1 MAVVALAAAE
11 ASEIATITAAGYDG
25 PTLGLA
31 PNIPRVGR
39 LRTLHPAPMS
49 PFSSLELPEPL
60 ALRIIAYELYYILTP
75 VLPAALALVLLQRWT
90 DVALPTWAVAAL
102 ALLSLPVAHAIT
114 IYRNQWVMARKAAR
128 MGAVLPPRL
137 AGKWLGGIDL
147 LVQLTDSFENGFLSD
162 MLFKHLR
169 TLGQTFEIYILWDNN
184 YVTDDAN
191 VVKTILATDFN
202 SFVKGK
208 RFDVC
213 MRSVLGTGVFNS
225 DGDMWKFHRSM
236 TRPFFTR
243 ERIGHFDLFDR
254 HADDA
259 MAKMKAR
266 FAEGHAVDF
275 QDLISR
281 FTLDSAT
288 EFLFGRCVHSL
299 AAPLPYPHGAPPHL
313 RAAGGAAGARAD
325 DFARAFAEA
334 QTVLNW
340 RIRMGWL
347 WPWME
352 LFGSRTRGP
361 MRVVDAFLD
370 PILRAAVERADALKR
385 ENGGRAPE
393 VKEGIEEDETLLD
406 HLVKYTNDP
415 KILHDEVLNIMI
427 AGRDTT
433 AGTLTVAIYFLSQ
446 YPDVLR
452 RLREEILEKVG
463 PTRRPTYDDIRE
475 MKYLRAFINE
485 TLRLYPA
492 VPWNVR
498 YAVKDT
504 TIPGPDPDK
513 PYFISANSPISYSV
527 HCMHRRTDYWGPDA
541 ETFDPTRFL
550 DARVQRHLTPN
561 PFVFLPFNAG
571 PRICLGQQ
579 FAYNEMSFFVIR
591 LLQHFDRVELREDAL
606 PPGAAVPPAWK
617 GAPGRK
623 GVERFWAKAH
633 LTLYAKGG
641 LWVKMREAS
650 NAEAV

>member
-1 MAVVALAAAE
+1 MPSSIDFPDRLVL
-11 ASEIATITAAGYDG
+11 
-25 PTLGLA
+25 
-31 PNIPRVGR
+31 RV
-39 LRTLHPAPMS
+39 
-49 PFSSLELPEPL
+49 
-60 ALRIIAYELYYILTP
+60 IAYELVFLFYPT
-75 VLPAALALVLLQRWT
+75 VPAAAGLVLLRRLT
-90 DVALPTWAVAAL
+90 DIWLPTWAIV
-102 ALLSLPVAHAIT
+102 LLSVCSLPVVHGLSIW
-114 IYRNQWVMARKAAR
+114 RNNWRAARKAAR

-137 AGKWLGGIDL
+137 KGRWPSSIDL
-147 LVQLTDSFENGFLSD
+147 LMRLTDAFETGFMSD
-162 MLFKHLR
+162 LLWEYMH
-169 TLGQTFEIYILWDNN
+169 TIGQAFEVYVLWDSN
-184 YVTDDAN
+184 YVTSDAN
-191 VVKTILATDFN
+191 VVKAILATDFT

-208 RFDVC
+208 KFDVC

-225 DGDMWKFHRSM
+225 DGDMWKFHRTM

-243 ERIGHFDLFDR
+243 ERISHFDLFDR

-266 FAEGHAVDF
+266 FAEGYAVDF

-288 EFLFGRCVHSL
+288 EFLFGQCVDSL
-299 AAPLPYPHGAPPHL
+299 ASVLPYPHNAPAHL
-313 RAAGGAAGARAD
+313 QTASASAAE

-334 QTVLNW
+334 QTVLNF

-347 WPWME
+347 WPWFE
-352 LFGSRTRGP
+352 LFGSRTKAP
-361 MRVVDAFLD
+361 MAVVDAFLD
-370 PILRAAVERADALKR
+370 PILKAAVERADKIKH
-385 ENGGRAPE
+385 ENGGKVPE
-393 VKEGIEEDETLLD
+393 AKEEIDEDETLLD

-433 AGTLTVAIYFLSQ
+433 AGTLTSAVYFLSQ
-446 YPDVLR
+446 YPEVLR

-498 YAVKDT
+498 YPVKDT
-504 TIPGPDPDK
+504 TIPRPEPDK
-513 PYFISANSPISYSV
+513 PYFIPANTPVSYSV

-541 ETFDPTRFL
+541 EAFDPDRFL
-550 DARVQRHLTPN
+550 DARVQRYLTPN
-561 PFVFLPFNAG
+561 PFIFLPFNAG

-591 LLQHFDRVELREDAL
+591 LLQHFDEVQLCEDAL
-606 PPGAAVPPAWK
+606 APDCRVPDAWR

-641 LWVKMREAS
+641 LWVKMREAPTS
-650 NAEAV
+650 EAV